1 MLKLEE
7 YDVFPLLHAAP
18 VSSVTISPDGEWILF
33 VRSTVNVDEDR
44 YESHIWI
51 VSSAGGEPRQF
62 TYSAGSDS
70 NPLWSIDGKK
80 IYFLSNRSTGAK
92 DEKKKNRLWVIS
104 ASGGE
109 ARLIA
114 EAKYG
119 ISSPVLSPDGKHVLF
134 SSRIEEDEEARP
146 EDDESDVLWITK
158 LKYKLNGQPFFPYTR
173 SHLFTVSTDGGIPVQ
188 LTKGKYDIST
198 ADWSPDAN
206 HIAFVTNTEDCDHSL
221 IKDIYVMPMTGGE
234 AKKITDGTIMTRSVS
249 WSPDGSWIAYTGY
262 EPFGPNY
269 TGWRNTDIWVVPKS
283 GGDKQN
289 VSSSFDR
296 SISSRGGGLVWSKD
310 STRINFTAPDQGAT
324 HIYMVDINS
333 QKISQITDGNIR
345 VSAFTKTGERIAYA
359 ANETL
364 WPHEVF
370 IHDGEASKRLTTLNK
385 DIMKEMPLSEPEEY
399 WFTASDGE
407 RIHGWIMKPIG
418 YEKGCKYPAILQVHG
433 GPMGSY
439 GYSLSHQFQVLARH
453 GYAVIY
459 CNPRMSTGYGE
470 KIAAECSGHYGEKD
484 YSDVIE
490 CVEYVVANY
499 SIVDPSRLGVA
510 GGSYGGWMTNWVVG
524 HTNIFSAAV
533 TSRSISNWDSFY
545 GTSDIG
551 WTWVPW
557 QVNFGKEPWESWDLV
572 REKSPITYVDK
583 IETPLLII
591 HSEQDWRCPIP
602 DGEQLFIALKKMK
615 KDVEFIRFPNE
626 NHGLAGR
633 GKPKHR
639 IERLRHM
646 VRWFNK
652 YLK

>member
-1 MLKLEE
+1 MLQLEE
-7 YDVFPLLHAAP
+7 YDVFPLLHSAP
-18 VSSVTISPDGEWILF
+18 VSSPTISPNGEWILF
-33 VRSTVNVDEDR
+33 VRSNVKVEDDS

-51 VSSAGGEPRQF
+51 VPSAGGEPRQF
-62 TYSAGSDS
+62 TSSAGSDS
-70 NPLWSIDGKK
+70 SPFWSEDGKI

-92 DEKKKNRLWVIS
+92 DEKKKNRLWAIPF
-104 ASGGE
+104 SGGE
-109 ARLIA
+109 AQLVA
-114 EAKYG
+114 EAKNG
-119 ISSPVLSPDGKHVLF
+119 LSNPKLSPDGKHILF
-134 SSRIEEDEEARP
+134 TSRIEEESESRP

-158 LKYKLNGQPFFPYTR
+158 LRYKLNGQPFFPYTR
-173 SHLFTVSTDGGIPVQ
+173 SHLFTVSTEGGEPVQ
-188 LTKGKYDIST
+188 LTKGRYDVSS
-198 ADWSPDAN
+198 AVWSPDSGKL
-206 HIAFVTNTEDCDHSL
+206 AFVTNIEDGDHSL
-221 IKDIYVMPMTGGE
+221 IKDIYIIAATGGE
-234 AKKITDGTIMTRSVS
+234 AKKITDGTIMSRSVS
-249 WSPDGSWIAYTGY
+249 WSPDGSKIAYSGY

-269 TGWRNTDIWVVPKS
+269 TGWRNTDIWIIPAS
-283 GGDKQN
+283 GGEKQN

-296 SISSRGGGLVWSKD
+296 SINSRDGGLVWSKD
-310 STRINFTAPDQGAT
+310 NKTIYFTAPDQGAT
-324 HIYMVDINS
+324 HIFMVDTEKL
-333 QKISQITDGNIR
+333 KISKITDGKIR
-345 VSAFTKTGERIAYA
+345 VSTFTKTGETIAYT

-370 IHDGEASKRLTTLNK
+370 LHQGGASKQLTTINK
-385 DIMKEMPLSEPEEY
+385 DIMKDMALSEPEEY

-407 RIHGWIMKPIG
+407 KIHGWVMKPIG
-418 YEKGCKYPAILQVHG
+418 FEKDCKYPTIVQVHG

-439 GYSLSHQFQVLARH
+439 GYNLSHQFQVLARH
-453 GYAVIY
+453 GFAVVY

-470 KIAAECSGHYGEKD
+470 KIAADCSGHYGEKD
-484 YSDVIE
+484 YSDVME

-499 SIVDPSRLGVA
+499 PFVDPSKLGVA
-510 GGSYGGWMTNWVVG
+510 GGSYGGWMTNWIVG

-557 QVNFGKEPWESWDLV
+557 QVNFGKEPWESWELV

-602 DGEQLFIALKKMK
+602 DGEQLFTALKKMK

-626 NHGLAGR
+626 NHGLSGR

-646 VRWFNK
+646 IRWFNK

>member
-92 DEKKKNRLWVIS
+92 DEKKKNRLWAIS

-324 HIYMVDINS
+324 HIYMV
-333 QKISQITDGNIR
+333 
-345 VSAFTKTGERIAYA
+345 
-359 ANETL
+359 
-364 WPHEVF
+364 EV
-370 IHDGEASKRLTTLNK
+370 K
-385 DIMKEMPLSEPEEY
+385 PLS
-399 WFTASDGE
+399 G
-407 RIHGWIMKPIG
+407 
-418 YEKGCKYPAILQVHG
+418 
-433 GPMGSY
+433 
-439 GYSLSHQFQVLARH
+439 
-453 GYAVIY
+453 
-459 CNPRMSTGYGE
+459 
-470 KIAAECSGHYGEKD
+470 
-484 YSDVIE
+484 
-490 CVEYVVANY
+490 
-499 SIVDPSRLGVA
+499 
-510 GGSYGGWMTNWVVG
+510 
-524 HTNIFSAAV
+524 
-533 TSRSISNWDSFY
+533 
-545 GTSDIG
+545 
-551 WTWVPW
+551 
-557 QVNFGKEPWESWDLV
+557 
-572 REKSPITYVDK
+572 
-583 IETPLLII
+583 
-591 HSEQDWRCPIP
+591 
-602 DGEQLFIALKKMK
+602 
-615 KDVEFIRFPNE
+615 
-626 NHGLAGR
+626 
-633 GKPKHR
+633 
-639 IERLRHM
+639 
-646 VRWFNK
+646 
-652 YLK
+652 